1 MAVATALTLA
11 GLGMSAFQTV
21 KGITDANKAKRD
33 LANLETPDL
42 NNAFE
47 NIQISTVGSDL
58 MKEQNAMTS
67 ANMIDSARSGGVR
80 SVMGSIPRIM
90 GINNDQ
96 NKEARAYLDNQVQQ
110 RSYAIAEDDMR
121 LRQMNEQRYQSDVAG
136 LGNQM
141 AVGQQNM
148 WSGLRGGFQ
157 SLAYGMDNGAFAKAP
172 NETVNAITTQQKG
185 SSLLG
190 GGFKANS
197 SNTQLAS
204 NSPLQFAS
212 GGENTI
218 YPSNYPLTFGY

>member
-1 MAVATALTLA
+1 MAAATALTIA

-21 KGITDANKAKRD
+21 KGISDANKAKRD

-110 RSYAIAEDDMR
+110 RDYAIAEDDMR
-121 LRQMNEQRYQSDVAG
+121 LRQMNEQRYMGDVAG
-136 LGNQM
+136 LGN
-141 AVGQQNM
+141 AIGVGQQNVF
-148 WSGLRGGFQ
+148 SGLRGGFQ
-157 SLAYGMDNGAFAKAP
+157 SLAYGLDNGAFKREP
-172 NETVNAITTQQKG
+172 NETVGAITTQQKG

-190 GGFKANS
+190 GGFKSNS
-197 SNTQLAS
+197 GNTALAS
-204 NSPLQFAS
+204 SRPL
-212 GGENTI
+212 
-218 YPSNYPLTFGY
+218 GYNG

>member
-1 MAVATALTLA
+1 MAAATTALTAA
-11 GLGMSAFQTV
+11 GLGMSAFQTI
-21 KGITDANKAKRD
+21 KGMSDANKAKRD

-110 RSYAIAEDDMR
+110 RDYAIAEDDMR
-121 LRQMNEQRYQSDVAG
+121 LRQMNEQRYMGDVAG
-136 LGNQM
+136 LGNAM
-141 AVGQQNM
+141 GVGQQNAF
-148 WSGLRGGFQ
+148 SGLRGGFA
-157 SLAYGMDNGAFAKAP
+157 SIGYGLDNGAFTKD
-172 NETVNAITTQQKG
+172 
-185 SSLLG
+185 
-190 GGFKANS
+190 ANGK
-197 SNTQLAS
+197 LK
-204 NSPLQFAS
+204 
-212 GGENTI
+212 
-218 YPSNYPLTFGY
+218 